1 MRVARS
7 MAWVLAGCG
16 LLMSA
21 ANADAANSKATIET
35 TKGRIVVELYTDQAP
50 KTVENFVGLAK
61 KGYYDGIIFHRV
73 IPNFMIQTGDP
84 TGTGT
89 GGESLWGADFEDE
102 FVPELRH
109 DTAGVLSMAN
119 RGPKTNGSQFFITLV
134 PTPHLDDKHTI
145 FGRVVEGQEVVAAI
159 GAVDRDL
166 RDKPL
171 TEVAMQQVTI
181 EE

>member
-1 MRVARS
+1 MRMGKAVVG
-7 MAWVLAGCG
+7 VLAGLG
-16 LLMSA
+16 LLMGA
-21 ANADAANSKATIET
+21 ANADAANPKAKIDT
-35 TKGRIVVELYTDQAP
+35 TKGRIVVELYKDQTP

-61 KGYYDGIIFHRV
+61 KGYYNGIIFHRV

-89 GGESLWGADFEDE
+89 GGASLWGADFEDE
-102 FVPELRH
+102 IVPGLSH
-109 DTAGVLSMAN
+109 DTAGMLSMAN

-134 PTPHLDDKHTI
+134 PTPWLDGKHTI

-159 GAVDRDL
+159 GAVDRGPG
-166 RDKPL
+166 DKPL
-171 TEVAMQQVTI
+171 TEVAMQQITI